1 MQINKKNG
9 KDSTIFYFTY
19 HHPETKLKLIF
30 NPFSLFINFQTFTFV
45 KTSSQKIFI
54 MQTKLLILTSFF
66 LFTSILGTYS
76 QNKNTT
82 KAKLDEASVF
92 FQGAELIHSATAT
105 LTKGE
110 NEIYVEGLSPN
121 IDKNSLKIKTTNN
134 VIVLTSEFSV
144 DYLTESKANNT
155 DVKKLQDSINY
166 YQKKLD
172 DTEIEISINEE
183 LIKLLEKGTDK
194 NVSGSEK
201 GLGIDELVK
210 TMEYYKT
217 KALELQNTL
226 TASNK
231 KKEETVKSISRLR
244 MQLDV
249 ESLKNNKSSGI
260 LKLNLTAPTNTNCN
274 FTISYYTTAAAWIP
288 YYDINI
294 ASTDQPIKIAAKSRV
309 KQTTGMDWEKVKLTL
324 STATPSSGKTAPLFS
339 AWFLDYVQP
348 NISASLQNRA
358 AGVNIA
364 QSAYSYDEKVVAK
377 DAPSE
382 GFFIRGLSNIDSE
395 TQPLYLV
402 DGQIVEDLS
411 SIDPN
416 MIKDFSVL
424 KDASATSIYGS
435 RGANGVVVITLK
447 DGIDDFITQAET
459 DLNITYNIDIPYTI
473 PGNGKEQIIDL
484 QLKETAAEY
493 KYYCAPKLDTET
505 YLLAEISDWQKLNL
519 LSGKAN
525 ITYEGTYVGE
535 SQIDASSTQ
544 QKLTLTLGNDKRVSV
559 KREKMQDFSSGAK
572 FLGNDAK
579 QAFTYKLTVRN
590 NQNKA
595 IKMVL
600 KDQYPIS
607 MQKEIEVELL
617 TKETT
622 PWTANKEDL
631 GVITWE
637 EELKAGETKTYT
649 MSYTVKYPKGRKV
662 NL

>member
-1 MQINKKNG
+1 MR
-9 KDSTIFYFTY
+9 
-19 HHPETKLKLIF
+19 TKLFTITVL
-30 NPFSLFINFQTFTFV
+30 LFAIC
-45 KTSSQKIFI
+45 SSAV
-54 MQTKLLILTSFF
+54 
-66 LFTSILGTYS
+66 YS
-76 QNKNTT
+76 QDKKTT
-82 KAKLDEASVF
+82 KAVLNEATVF
-92 FQGAELIHSATAT
+92 FQGAELIHSATHS

-110 NEIYVEGLSPN
+110 NELFIEGLSPS

-134 VIVLTSEFSV
+134 VIVSAYEFSV
-144 DYLTESKANNT
+144 DFLTGSKGKSSV
-155 DVKKLQDSINY
+155 VKKLQDSIDF
-166 YQKKLD
+166 YQKRLNEIE
-172 DTEIEISINEE
+172 TEITINEDM
-183 LIKLLEKGTDK
+183 IDFLEKGTDK

-217 KALELQNTL
+217 KAFELQSTL

-231 KKEETVKSISRLR
+231 KKDETEETISRLR
-244 MQLDV
+244 KQLST
-249 ESLKNNKSSGI
+249 ESLKNDKSSGV
-260 LKLNLTAPTNTNCN
+260 LKLKLTAPASGSCN
-274 FTISYYTTAAAWIP
+274 FTISYYTTAAGWMP

-324 STATPSSGKTAPLFS
+324 SSATPSKGKTAPLFS
-339 AWFLDYVQP
+339 AWFVDYVQP
-348 NISASLQNRA
+348 NFSASLKNRVGGIAPVQN
-358 AGVNIA
+358 
-364 QSAYSYDEKVVAK
+364 AYSYDEKAVAK
-377 DAPSE
+377 QAPDN
-382 GFFIRGLSNIDSE
+382 GFFIRGAASLDSNA
-395 TQPLYLV
+395 QPLYVV
-402 DGQIVEDLS
+402 DGVIVDQDYLS
-411 SIDPN
+411 SLDPN
-416 MIKDFSVL
+416 MIKDFQVL
-424 KDASATSIYGS
+424 KDASATGIYGA
-435 RGANGVVVITLK
+435 RGSNGVVVISLK
-447 DGIDDFITQAET
+447 ESMDDFVTQAET
-459 DLNITYNIDIPYTI
+459 DLNIAYNIDLPYTI

-484 QLKETAAEY
+484 QTKETTAEY

-544 QKLTLTLGNDKRVSV
+544 QKLTLTLGSDKRVTV

-572 FLGNDAK
+572 FLGNDIK

-595 IKMVL
+595 IKIVL

-637 EELKAGETKTYT
+637 EELKAGETKTYK
-649 MSYTVKYPKGRKV
+649 MSYTVKYPKGRKL

>member
-1 MQINKKNG
+1 MR
-9 KDSTIFYFTY
+9 
-19 HHPETKLKLIF
+19 TKLFIITVLL
-30 NPFSLFINFQTFTFV
+30 FSIC
-45 KTSSQKIFI
+45 SS
-54 MQTKLLILTSFF
+54 
-66 LFTSILGTYS
+66 GAYS
-76 QNKNTT
+76 QDKKTT
-82 KAKLDEASVF
+82 KAILNEATVF
-92 FQGAELIHSATAT
+92 FQGAELIHSATHS

-110 NEIYVEGLSPN
+110 NELFIEGLSPS

-134 VIVLTSEFSV
+134 VIVSAYELSV
-144 DYLTESKANNT
+144 DFLTGSKGKSSV
-155 DVKKLQDSINY
+155 VKKLQDSIDF
-166 YQKKLD
+166 YQKRLNEIE
-172 DTEIEISINEE
+172 TEITINEDM
-183 LIKLLEKGTDK
+183 IDFLEKGTDK

-217 KALELQNTL
+217 KAFELQSTL

-231 KKEETVKSISRLR
+231 KKDETEETISRLR
-244 MQLDV
+244 RQLST
-249 ESLKNNKSSGI
+249 ESLKNDKSSGV
-260 LKLNLTAPTNTNCN
+260 LKLKLTAPASGSCN
-274 FTISYYTTAAAWIP
+274 FTISYYTTAAGWMP

-324 STATPSSGKTAPLFS
+324 SSATPSKGKTAPLFS
-339 AWFLDYVQP
+339 AWFVDYAQP
-348 NISASLQNRA
+348 NFSASLKNRVGGIAPVQN
-358 AGVNIA
+358 
-364 QSAYSYDEKVVAK
+364 AYSYDEKAVAK
-377 DAPSE
+377 QAPDN
-382 GFFIRGLSNIDSE
+382 GFFIRGAASLDSNA
-395 TQPLYLV
+395 QPLYVV
-402 DGQIVEDLS
+402 DGVIVDQDYLS
-411 SIDPN
+411 TLDPN
-416 MIKDFSVL
+416 MIKDFQVL
-424 KDASATSIYGS
+424 KDASATGIYGA
-435 RGANGVVVITLK
+435 RGSNGVVVISLK
-447 DGIDDFITQAET
+447 ESMDDFVTQAET
-459 DLNITYNIDIPYTI
+459 DLNIAYNIDLPYTI

-484 QLKETAAEY
+484 QTKETTAEY

-544 QKLTLTLGNDKRVSV
+544 QKLTLTLGSDKRVTV

-572 FLGNDAK
+572 FLGNDIK

-637 EELKAGETKTYT
+637 EELKAGETKTYK
-649 MSYTVKYPKGRKV
+649 MSYTVKYPKGRKL

>member
-1 MQINKKNG
+1 MR
-9 KDSTIFYFTY
+9 
-19 HHPETKLKLIF
+19 TKLFIITVL
-30 NPFSLFINFQTFTFV
+30 LFAIC
-45 KTSSQKIFI
+45 SS
-54 MQTKLLILTSFF
+54 
-66 LFTSILGTYS
+66 GAYS
-76 QNKNTT
+76 QDKKTT
-82 KAKLDEASVF
+82 KAVLNEATVF
-92 FQGAELIHSATAT
+92 FQGAELIHSATYT
-105 LTKGE
+105 LAKGE
-110 NEIYVEGLSPN
+110 NELFIEGLSPS

-134 VIVLTSEFSV
+134 VIVSAYEFSV
-144 DYLTESKANNT
+144 DFLSGSKGKSSV
-155 DVKKLQDSINY
+155 VKKLQDSIDF
-166 YQKKLD
+166 YQKRLNEIE
-172 DTEIEISINEE
+172 TEITINEDMIE
-183 LIKLLEKGTDK
+183 FLEKGTDK

-217 KALELQNTL
+217 KAFELQSTL

-231 KKEETVKSISRLR
+231 KKDETEETISRLR
-244 MQLDV
+244 KQLST
-249 ESLKNNKSSGI
+249 ESLKNDKSSGV
-260 LKLNLTAPTNTNCN
+260 LKLKLTAPASGSCN
-274 FTISYYTTAAAWIP
+274 FTISYYTTAAGWMP

-294 ASTDQPIKIAAKSRV
+294 TSTDQPIKIAAKSRV

-324 STATPSSGKTAPLFS
+324 SSATPSKGKTAPLFS
-339 AWFLDYVQP
+339 AWFVDYVQP
-348 NISASLQNRA
+348 NLSALHGVTTSVPSQN
-358 AGVNIA
+358 
-364 QSAYSYDEKVVAK
+364 SYSYNEKSAAK
-377 DAPSE
+377 KTPKE
-382 GFFIRGLSNIDSE
+382 GEFWIRGISSLNSN
-395 TQPLYLV
+395 TQPLYVV
-402 DGQIVEDLS
+402 DGQIVEDLN
-411 SIDPN
+411 SIDIA
-416 MIKDFSVL
+416 MVKDFQVL
-424 KDASATSIYGS
+424 KDASATGIYGARAS
-435 RGANGVVVITLK
+435 NGVVVISLK
-447 DGIDDFITQAET
+447 ESMDDFVTQAET
-459 DLNITYNIDIPYTI
+459 DLNIAYNIDLPYTI

-484 QLKETAAEY
+484 QTKETTAEY

-535 SQIDASSTQ
+535 SQIEASSTQ
-544 QKLTLTLGNDKRVSV
+544 QKLTLTLGSDKRVTV

-572 FLGNDAK
+572 FLGNDIK

-637 EELKAGETKTYT
+637 EELKAGETKTYK
-649 MSYTVKYPKGRKV
+649 MSYTVKYPKGRKL

>member
-1 MQINKKNG
+1 MR
-9 KDSTIFYFTY
+9 
-19 HHPETKLKLIF
+19 TKLFTITVL
-30 NPFSLFINFQTFTFV
+30 LFAIC
-45 KTSSQKIFI
+45 SSAV
-54 MQTKLLILTSFF
+54 
-66 LFTSILGTYS
+66 YS
-76 QNKNTT
+76 QDKKTT
-82 KAKLDEASVF
+82 KAVLNEATVF
-92 FQGAELIHSATAT
+92 FQGAELIHSAIHS

-110 NEIYVEGLSPN
+110 NELFIEGLSPS

-134 VIVLTSEFSV
+134 VIVSAYEFSV
-144 DYLTESKANNT
+144 DFLSGSKGKSSVA
-155 DVKKLQDSINY
+155 KKLQDSIDF
-166 YQKKLD
+166 YQKRLNEIE
-172 DTEIEISINEE
+172 TEITINEDM
-183 LIKLLEKGTDK
+183 IDFLEKGTDK

-217 KALELQNTL
+217 KAFELQSTL

-231 KKEETVKSISRLR
+231 KKDETEETISRLR
-244 MQLDV
+244 KQLST
-249 ESLKNNKSSGI
+249 ESLKNDKSSGV
-260 LKLNLTAPTNTNCN
+260 LKLKLTAPATGSCN
-274 FTISYYTTAAAWIP
+274 FTISYYTTAAGWMP

-309 KQTTGMDWEKVKLTL
+309 RQTTGMDWEKVKLTL
-324 STATPSSGKTAPLFS
+324 SSATPSKGKTAPLFS
-339 AWFLDYVQP
+339 AWFVDYVQP
-348 NISASLQNRA
+348 NLSASLKNRVGGIAPVQN
-358 AGVNIA
+358 
-364 QSAYSYDEKVVAK
+364 AYSYDEKAVAK
-377 DAPSE
+377 QAPGN
-382 GFFIRGLSNIDSE
+382 GFFIRGATSLDSNA
-395 TQPLYLV
+395 QPLYVV
-402 DGQIVEDLS
+402 DGVIVDQDYLS
-411 SIDPN
+411 SLDPN
-416 MIKDFSVL
+416 MIKDFQVL
-424 KDASATSIYGS
+424 KDASATGIYGA
-435 RGANGVVVITLK
+435 RGSNGVIVISLK
-447 DGIDDFITQAET
+447 ESMDDFVTQAET
-459 DLNITYNIDIPYTI
+459 DLNIAYNIDLPYTI

-484 QLKETAAEY
+484 QTKETTAEY

-544 QKLTLTLGNDKRVSV
+544 QKLTLTLGSDKRVTV

-572 FLGNDAK
+572 FLGNDIK

-595 IKMVL
+595 IKIVL

-637 EELKAGETKTYT
+637 EELKAGETKTYK
-649 MSYTVKYPKGRKV
+649 MSYTVKYPKGRKL